1 MADGSKPNAQ
11 TSVPTDA
18 TPAQDTTPAVPTN
31 VPTNVPTEVQADP
44 KTDNDAKTDTE
55 AKSDDEESLKQE
67 PKRARNSYNFFVIA
81 TGPQMKK
88 DHPKSSSQGNT
99 SAI

>member
-31 VPTNVPTEVQADP
+31 VPTEVQADL